1 MSESYDRYESAS
13 TTPMNATLSFACN
26 RSTAVPGWPLLETD
40 NDLVSKA
47 VIGREVR
54 VAGSRYSLR
63 RVGTEVQTITLA
75 ADKSV
80 SAEFWKLSL
89 IHSGLSGDTYCL
101 AYDATADDVDEA
113 IESLASVDAGGVVVT
128 RRGMGTHGDP
138 YVHSVYFEGSKTA
151 GDINEFAID
160 TTACLD
166 SGNGDFTG
174 AIGYI
179 TTIQQGG
186 RVERQTLTL
195 ATEAGY
201 LKGNYFRLAYN
212 DSLSLEGERD
222 MYASTTKCL
231 EWGATASEMADSLSA
246 IPTLGEI
253 PISPDVVTLD
263 TTMMDIFPSTKV
275 PLTNGKFVDGRLKRG
290 DTVFISGSYG
300 GDDTK
305 YVVESISADG
315 MSITFESSY
324 RAASEGGANEAAT
337 VTRVI
342 PESVVVARSGAG
354 KSVTEVQRV
363 FLTATSEVKPLDGQG
378 FFRLRWAH
386 DFREETTE
394 CLEFGAEPSTVQ
406 AALEGLGYDLDGSGT
421 SFEEGDEGHIIVS
434 REGDGSA
441 SSGYGYT
448 YNFEFR
454 GVAGISTVVGNVE
467 EIQVNGAQASWYGMV
482 WYVERS

>member
-1 MSESYDRYESAS
+1 MTDLNLVKV
-13 TTPMNATLSFACN
+13 PQMNVTLSFTYN
-26 RSTAVPGWPLLETD
+26 RSTAVPGWPVLETD

-80 SAEFWKLSL
+80 SADFWKLSL
-89 IHSGLSGDTYCL
+89 THSGQSGETYCL
-101 AYDATADDVDEA
+101 AFDATADDVDTA
-113 IESLASVDAGGVVVT
+113 IESLASVDVGGVVVT
-128 RRGMGTHGDP
+128 RRGTGTHGDP

-160 TTACLD
+160 FTACLD
-166 SGNGDFTG
+166 SGNEYLKK

-195 ATEAGY
+195 ATETGY
-201 LKGNYFRLAYN
+201 LKGDYFRLAFN
-212 DSLSLEGERD
+212 DSLSPEGERGR
-222 MYASTTKCL
+222 YASTIKCL
-231 EWGATASEMADSLSA
+231 EWGATASEMADSLSH

-253 PISPDVVTLD
+253 PISPDVVTLN
-263 TTMMDIFPSTKV
+263 TSKMDIFPSTKV
-275 PLTNGKFVDGRLKRG
+275 PLSNGKFVDGRLKRG
-290 DTVFISGSYG
+290 DTVYISGAYG

-305 YVVESISADG
+305 YVVESISTDG
-315 MSITFESSY
+315 MSINFDSPY
-324 RAASEGGANEAAT
+324 RAASGGGANEAAT
-337 VTRVI
+337 VTRFI
-342 PESVVVARSGAG
+342 PESVVVARSGTG

-363 FLTATSEVKPLDGQG
+363 VLTATSEVKPLDGQG

-386 DFREETTE
+386 DGKEETTE
-394 CLEFGAEPSTVQ
+394 CLEFGAEQSTVQ
-406 AALEGLGYDLDGSGT
+406 AALQALGYDLDGSGT
-421 SFEEGDEGHIIVS
+421 NLEEGDEGHIIVS

-441 SSGYGYT
+441 TSGYGYT

-467 EIQVNGAQASWYGMV
+467 EIQVNGAQASHV
-482 WYVERS
+482 